1 MKKVIILCATCLF
14 LLGCKAKKAIVSS
27 GEIDTS
33 LKNKEIV
40 ELHKR
45 SFPEFKTISGSV
57 LASYDDGKNSQ
68 SISLNFRMEK
78 DKAIWFSAPLGI
90 AKAYITPEKASY
102 YNRLDN
108 TYFDGDF
115 SYISKLLGYEVTF
128 ENIQNLLLGQS
139 VYTLNKNA
147 ERLQSDTQHYVLE
160 MKEKSNIE
168 VVYGINPSNYRI
180 GFFDIFDTQSGVRGR
195 GEFSYQK
202 VENLLFPGFI
212 TIKTQTGNQSTN
224 IELDFR
230 GLKINENLSF
240 PFKIPSGA
248 KKISEF

>member
-108 TYFDGDF
+108 TYFDG
-115 SYISKLLGYEVTF
+115 S
-128 ENIQNLLLGQS
+128 
-139 VYTLNKNA
+139 
-147 ERLQSDTQHYVLE
+147 
-160 MKEKSNIE
+160 
-168 VVYGINPSNYRI
+168 
-180 GFFDIFDTQSGVRGR
+180 
-195 GEFSYQK
+195 
-202 VENLLFPGFI
+202 
-212 TIKTQTGNQSTN
+212 
-224 IELDFR
+224 
-230 GLKINENLSF
+230 
-240 PFKIPSGA
+240 
-248 KKISEF
+248 